1 MKSCITPKVP
11 KAAHGAKSVL
21 SKFFYLVFPTFLMVP
36 QMSLDFDDFV
46 HFRIPVVDI
55 RGDDV
60 SESVEDD
67 DEDLLSFEIED
78 DTSAVDIYEY
88 DFSSF
93 YDTYN
98 SDSEKKISRKR
109 RR

>member
-1 MKSCITPKVP
+1 MKSCITSKVL

-21 SKFFYLVFPTFLMVP
+21 SKFVYLAFAIFFIAA
-36 QMSLDFDDFV
+36 SNHIDDFV

>member
-1 MKSCITPKVP
+1 
-11 KAAHGAKSVL
+11 
-21 SKFFYLVFPTFLMVP
+21 
-36 QMSLDFDDFV
+36 MSLDFDDFV

-60 SESVEDD
+60 SESVDED

-93 YDTYN
+93 YDTH
-98 SDSEKKISRKR
+98 SDGEKKTSRKR

>member
-1 MKSCITPKVP
+1 MKSCITSKVL

-21 SKFFYLVFPTFLMVP
+21 SKFVYLAFAIFFIAA
-36 QMSLDFDDFV
+36 SNHIDDFV

-88 DFSSF
+88 DLSSF
-93 YDTYN
+93 YDTH
-98 SDSEKKISRKR
+98 SDGEKKTSRKR